1 MNLSTSPI
9 VPSKLRLAV
18 KVIAALALVSL
29 ALEFG
34 FIEPPLPLWLLIG
47 VQAAAVV
54 LYVFSRGYEFV
65 RSPHKL
71 KTLRGL
77 WLDLLLLAVVLL
89 VLVFL
94 EVDRSRRPVLRL
106 SALYIAAM
114 QILLVTRLVIE
125 AVRLNLSLS
134 QSRLHPARLMVL
146 TFAGLILAGTL
157 ALALPR
163 SVQSHVYEAPDFSV
177 GRHLVN
183 CLFTSVSATCVTG
196 LVVYDTGSDFTPV
209 GQSVILILIQLG
221 GLGIM
226 VFGGLFGLL
235 VGRQLSLRQSLAMQ
249 DTLGHQ
255 TLGDMRRMIWFIVA
269 STFVIEAIGAAMLYP
284 MWRDVGTSELRVF
297 QSVFHAISAFC
308 NAGFALR
315 SDSLTAYQRA
325 WQVYLVVIPL
335 IIVGGLGFPV
345 VSDLWRAMKVG
356 FDRLTTRIAGRPGFY
371 APRLRHRFSLHTKI
385 VLTTS
390 LVLIL
395 VGTLGFVVL
404 EWRRGSMGEVGKGPS
419 GTVMR
424 EASFGGRILDALFLS
439 VTCRTAGFNTVQ
451 MDADSLSPESHT
463 LAALLMFIGGSP
475 ASTAGGVKTVALA
488 VLCLGVL
495 ATIRGRRNVE
505 TFGRTIPEMVVRR
518 VAAIAFI
525 MFLLVGL
532 AAILL
537 MYTESVS
544 MREAVFESVSACGT
558 VGLSTGLTPDL
569 TVAGRLVIIAAMFAG
584 RLGPLTLLIALA
596 GPTAQPRYEY
606 PAEQVTIG

>member
-1 MNLSTSPI
+1 MNLSTSPV
-9 VPSKLRLAV
+9 VPPKLRLAV
-18 KVIAALALVSL
+18 KVIAALALISL

-34 FIEPPLPLWLLIG
+34 FIEPPLPLWLLIS
-47 VQAAAVV
+47 VQAAAVI
-54 LYVFSRGYEFV
+54 LYVFSRGYEFA
-65 RSPHKL
+65 RSSQRL
-71 KTLRGL
+71 KALRAF
-77 WLDLLLLAVVLL
+77 WFDLLLLAAALL
-89 VLVFL
+89 VLVLL
-94 EVDRSRRPVLRL
+94 EADQSTRPVLKV

-114 QILLVTRLVIE
+114 QILLVTRLAIE

-134 QSRLHPARLMVL
+134 QRRIHPARLMVL
-146 TFAGLILAGTL
+146 TFGGLILAGAM

-163 SVQSHVYEAPDFSV
+163 SVQPHVYEAADFHV

-196 LVVYDTGSDFTPV
+196 LIVYDTGSDFTPV

-226 VFGGLFGLL
+226 VFGGLFGMLA
-235 VGRQLSLRQSLAMQ
+235 GRQLSLRHSLAMQ

-255 TLGDMRRMIWFIVA
+255 TLGDVQRMVWFIVA
-269 STFVIEAIGAAMLYP
+269 STFVVEAIGAAMLFP
-284 MWRDVGTSELRVF
+284 MWRDVDTPGLCLF
-297 QSVFHAISAFC
+297 HSVFHAISAFC

-315 SDSLTAYQRA
+315 SDSLTDYHRA

-335 IIVGGLGFPV
+335 ITMGGLGFPV
-345 VSDLWRAMKVG
+345 VTDLWLGMKVG
-356 FDRLTTRIAGRPGFY
+356 LRRLITRMTGGSRFH
-371 APRLRHRFSLHTKI
+371 APRIRHRFSLHTKI

-390 LVLIL
+390 LAL
-395 VGTLGFVVL
+395 VFLGTVGFVLL
-404 EWRRGSMGEVGKGPS
+404 ESRPGPMGQVGKGPS
-419 GTVMR
+419 STVMR
-424 EASFGGRILDALFLS
+424 EASWGGRMLDALFLS

-451 MDADSLSPESHT
+451 MDVDSLSPESHT

-475 ASTAGGVKTVALA
+475 ASTAGGVKTVGLA

-495 ATIRGRRNVE
+495 ATMRGRRNVE
-505 TFGRTIPEMVVRR
+505 VFGRTVPEMIIRR
-518 VAAIAFI
+518 AAAIAFV
-525 MFLLVGL
+525 MGLLVGL

-558 VGLSTGLTPDL
+558 VGLSTGLTPHL

-596 GPTAQPRYEY
+596 GPGAQPRYEY
-606 PAEQVTIG
+606 PAEQVTMG